1 MFWAQAYHSWKDSNP
16 LGSFSVSRSNFRR
29 VFWSANSFQT
39 KMEGHHQQKHM
50 KNISSSSEISTM
62 SSKTSR
68 RPSTEFGME
77 VCGQPFRNT
86 LPPSYPIY
94 QTPLWQGYQCSP
106 LQLQHRRLD
115 PNNSWGPTGI
125 STPTHPLQA
134 CYWFPTKFSLG
145 SVQSADMFRSA
156 SWLQGHHVLAE
167 LSGHVSGGSKGVI
180 NFQEVIKR
188 FVIAFVTPS
197 DAMNFFFQTK
207 PHTHKKQKS

>member
-1 MFWAQAYHSWKDSNP
+1 
-16 LGSFSVSRSNFRR
+16 
-29 VFWSANSFQT
+29 
-39 KMEGHHQQKHM
+39 
-50 KNISSSSEISTM
+50 
-62 SSKTSR
+62 
-68 RPSTEFGME
+68 ME

-106 LQLQHRRLD
+106 LQRQHRRLV

-167 LSGHVSGGSKGVI
+167 LSGQVSGGSKGVI

-197 DAMNFFFQTK
+197 DAMNFFFFFTDSVMFLWLKKSYILNWGHSVFGRKTIFLEVCLSARYTK
-207 PHTHKKQKS
+207 VPEVVFAPSTTKES